1 MFLTRCHNFPFPAT
15 RGHLPR
21 GATFAPNRRWPLGA
35 GTTVLLIKITNNYMQ
50 GQSFAGAASLSFR
63 YGEFMNMANGYV
75 CMLTEV
81 KYFVC

>member
-1 MFLTRCHNFPFPAT
+1 MWTLN
-15 RGHLPR
+15 
-21 GATFAPNRRWPLGA
+21 
-35 GTTVLLIKITNNYMQ
+35 VLLIKRTNNYKQ
-50 GQSFAGAASLSFR
+50 GQSFAGAASLLFR